1 MVEILDCF
9 FDTVYTLLKGQ
20 VDKRTMLDNLE
31 LVLLSIDEAVR
42 VVIFY
47 SIVDFTFHST
57 LLFLLI
63 IVSYD
68 LRLYKSSIYMVLNN

>member
-31 LVLLSIDEAVR
+31 LILLSIDEAVSHYR
-42 VVIFY
+42 YDVI
-47 SIVDFTFHST
+47 SCPARDS
-57 LLFLLI
+57 
-63 IVSYD
+63 
-68 LRLYKSSIYMVLNN
+68 